1 MLDKIKKRLENR
13 EDSEHLQCAVRLI
26 MGVLWL
32 TYVLWLNSN
41 TLQHPAVIASA
52 LVFLSS
58 PVITFFWILSYP
70 KILPIRRFSNMLI
83 DVSLISYAFIYLGE
97 AGVPVMGAYIFISL
111 GYGFRYGNKYLF
123 TCVILS
129 IIGFYLVMQNSVF
142 WHTNTY
148 LSAGV
153 IIALIVLSSY
163 VSILIAQLHKA
174 INTAKAAN
182 EAKSQF
188 LANMSHEIRTPLN
201 GVIGMSD
208 LLCKTD
214 LHPKQNDFALTI
226 NASAKNLL
234 SLINDILDI
243 SKIEA
248 GKTTVEVTDFD
259 LHALINLI
267 AIMLSPQA
275 LKKGVAFNVHISP
288 EIPFLLRGDKFHLK
302 QIIINLVSNAIKFT
316 DKGMIEIYAKQVNSN
331 KNKTKV
337 RIEVVDTGI
346 GISKDKKDTLFDKFT
361 QADESTTRKYGGT
374 GLGMTIAKQLV
385 ETMGGQIDV
394 ISTPEEGSTFW
405 FELDF
410 ERQDLL
416 SEEKK
421 SLAEINNTRI
431 LIVNSLKTNSLV
443 IEEYFSLW
451 PFITYDIADHA
462 QQAAVMVNDANIQ
475 NLPYFIIFVF
485 DNGLDADSIHFIEH
499 VKTTSS
505 FNHHNFILVNDNEI
519 PDSLKH
525 EILTSGYSS
534 IISSKPDRNIL
545 YRTIHAAV
553 AGTNLISAEKSEAS
567 YETDEDNDSISKSL
581 NILVGEDNFTNQKV
595 IKNILEYGNHHVTL
609 ADDGEK
615 ALDILEEKD
624 FDLIILDMQM
634 PNMGGIEASKIYRF
648 SYPDKKNIP
657 IMILTANAT
666 IEARNTCKEANID
679 AFLTKPVEAQKL
691 LDTISELTNIEKPS
705 SGQKTENVIDIN
717 NPDILP
723 ILDRS
728 TMDKILSM
736 TKNKK
741 NFMEELIRNYIND
754 SSNTIEQLIKA
765 VENNDKES
773 ISNLGHTIDGS
784 SRSIGAK
791 RLSRISG
798 FIVELNRSNNHKAI
812 KTYITELKST
822 FNETDKALNFYLK
835 NNNIPSSSES

>member
-1 MLDKIKKRLENR
+1 MFPSSLIQVVEPLKPQDTVIEVSERFAKSQDLKTVLSLPVVRNGKPIGVVSRHILDDLMLTRYGRELNGRKTMLEIMRLDPIIIDIQQPMVDVSQIISSQITRPISEDFIVVKDGVYQGIGFVIDVLITMENDLR
-13 EDSEHLQCAVRLI
+13 ERSVQLD
-26 MGVLWL
+26 
-32 TYVLWLNSN
+32 
-41 TLQHPAVIASA
+41 IAS
-52 LVFLSS
+52 
-58 PVITFFWILSYP
+58 
-70 KILPIRRFSNMLI
+70 K
-83 DVSLISYAFIYLGE
+83 
-97 AGVPVMGAYIFISL
+97 
-111 GYGFRYGNKYLF
+111 
-123 TCVILS
+123 
-129 IIGFYLVMQNSVF
+129 
-142 WHTNTY
+142 
-148 LSAGV
+148 
-153 IIALIVLSSY
+153 
-163 VSILIAQLHKA
+163 
-174 INTAKAAN
+174 
-182 EAKSQF
+182 AKSQF
-188 LANMSHEIRTPLN
+188 LANMSHEIRTPMN
-201 GVIGMSD
+201 GLIGMLE
-208 LLCKTD
+208 LLKET
-214 LHPKQNDFALTI
+214 ALDNIQKSYLGTVE
-226 NASAKNLL
+226 ASCDQLMSIL
-234 SLINDILDI
+234 NDILNF
-243 SKIEA
+243 SKFEA
-248 GKTTVEVTDFD
+248 GKLSLECLPIDIP
-259 LHALINLI
+259 ALIQETIDMAYPTANKKSLNISVYI
-267 AIMLSPQA
+267 APDVPNQVL
-275 LKKGVAFNVHISP
+275 
-288 EIPFLLRGDKFHLK
+288 GDPVRLK
-302 QIIINLVSNAIKFT
+302 QMVINLLNNAIKFT
-316 DKGMIEIYAKQVNSN
+316 DKGMIEIYATQINSN
-331 KNKTKV
+331 KNKTRV
-337 RIEVVDTGI
+337 RIEVIDTGI

-374 GLGMTIAKQLV
+374 GLGMAISKQLV

-462 QQAAVMVNDANIQ
+462 QQAVDMVNDTNIQ

-798 FIVELNRSNNHKAI
+798 IIVELNRSNNHKAI